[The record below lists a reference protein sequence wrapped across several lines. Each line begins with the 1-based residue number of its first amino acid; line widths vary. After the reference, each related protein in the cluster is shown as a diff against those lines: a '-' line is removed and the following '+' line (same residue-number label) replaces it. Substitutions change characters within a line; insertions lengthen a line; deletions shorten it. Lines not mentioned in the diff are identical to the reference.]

1 MRRRVAR
8 GEGERKRLK
17 GEGNQAKPCRAGG
30 VLGWGPAPQ
39 GVEVWEGG
47 DPNRTS
53 LGGGENDRLDAC
65 AHMHAQLPAQRG
77 RSNKTPTQ
85 AAHDPGAS

>member
-30 VLGWGPAPQ
+30 V
-39 GVEVWEGG
+39 
-47 DPNRTS
+47 
-53 LGGGENDRLDAC
+53 
-65 AHMHAQLPAQRG
+65 
-77 RSNKTPTQ
+77 
-85 AAHDPGAS
+85 PGAWAQERAVVRVGRVDRAIDIVYGTPPHRPQTPCSSS